1 MPESET
7 MTPSTT
13 LLIHGGNSAIA
24 GVLQPVHMRIA
35 GSTIATITPATNSPQ
50 ADGATAQLDA
60 TGCTLLPGMIDVHVH
75 GAVGADTMDAEPVA
89 LGRMAR
95 FFAHHGVTSFLP
107 TTLTATPEATLAAV
121 KAVAAAGDFPHP
133 RGAASLGV
141 HLEGPYINPRFP
153 GAQLPD
159 AIRPPDLAEFEA
171 LCAAGPVRMIT
182 LAPEIPGAFALI
194 QKARAQ
200 GILTVIGH
208 SAATYEECE
217 AGIAAGISQ
226 ATHTYNAMTGLHHR
240 QPGTLGSVLTNDTV
254 YAQLIADNVHVH
266 PAAMNILARCKGVA
280 RTLLIT
286 DAMRAAGFPAGHYDL
301 GGQGVRVVSG
311 KNGGECRLAD
321 GTLAG
326 SVLTLERGV
335 ANFSKATGIDLVQ
348 AWNAASLSPAMAL
361 GQAHQRGQLAPNYL
375 ADVVLLDDAG
385 EVAATVIQGRV
396 VYLREPERLCANG
409 GNHEPDG
416 PGSL

>member
-1 MPESET
+1 M
-7 MTPSTT
+7 ST
-13 LLIHGGNSAIA
+13 
-24 GVLQPVHMRIA
+24 
-35 GSTIATITPATNSPQ
+35 
-50 ADGATAQLDA
+50 
-60 TGCTLLPGMIDVHVH
+60 LP
-75 GAVGADTMDAEPVA
+75 P
-89 LGRMAR
+89 
-95 FFAHHGVTSFLP
+95 
-107 TTLTATPEATLAAV
+107 
-121 KAVAAAGDFPHP
+121 
-133 RGAASLGV
+133 
-141 HLEGPYINPRFP
+141 
-153 GAQLPD
+153 
-159 AIRPPDLAEFEA
+159 
-171 LCAAGPVRMIT
+171 
-182 LAPEIPGAFALI
+182 
-194 QKARAQ
+194 
-200 GILTVIGH
+200 
-208 SAATYEECE
+208 
-217 AGIAAGISQ
+217 
-226 ATHTYNAMTGLHHR
+226 
-240 QPGTLGSVLTNDTV
+240 
-254 YAQLIADNVHVH
+254 
-266 PAAMNILARCKGVA
+266 MNILARCKGVA

-335 ANFSKATGIDLVQ
+335 ANFSKATGIDLGQ